1 MNRNDIQANFLV
13 CDIQM
18 FTNIAFSGMT
28 AELQTA

>member
-1 MNRNDIQANFLV
+1 MNRGEIQAYFLV

-28 AELQTA
+28 ADLQTA